1 MGEETHKKIKHPL
14 CPKCGKPMRI
24 VAPINMA
31 ICDECGEKYYVER
44 QGDEYIVLGSYYEV
58 KAQKLKEEQKNE
70 QTNKQE
76 EKQEE
81 EIETDWIGEGAKQ
94 AEEPTEEMKEEMEEE
109 KQEEIQK
116 TESDMVNAVLPTVFA
131 VDTKYEEFKEYVEK
145 YVNRRYWVQVAKEEL
160 KKMVSELYDAGA
172 LGNNFNPSRVAR
184 VLTEMKENAVLPFYG
199 VEWLDRAVTKEL
211 LTRIWLKLQGYK
223 EIMRLEKL
231 KYYIAI
237 YHPEDIEKFLNG
249 ELPEI
254 TVKKYIYEME
264 SLESGQ

>member
-31 ICDECGEKYYVER
+31 ICDDCGEKYYIER

-58 KAQKLKEEQKNE
+58 KAQKLKEEETPNDQGEKSE
-70 QTNKQE
+70 VE
-76 EKQEE
+76 ETPKEE
-81 EIETDWIGEGAKQ
+81 AKDETDWIGE
-94 AEEPTEEMKEEMEEE
+94 EE
-109 KQEEIQK
+109 KQEESEES
-116 TESDMVNAVLPTVFA
+116 TEEESESEAEAEPPAVVSAVLPTAFA
-131 VDTKYEEFKEYVEK
+131 VDTKYEEFKEYVDK

-160 KKMVSELYDAGA
+160 KKLVSELYDAGA
-172 LGNNFNPSRVAR
+172 LGDNFNPSRVAR
-184 VLTEMKENAVLPFYG
+184 ALNEMKENVILPFYG
-199 VEWLDRAVTKEL
+199 VGWLDKAVTKEL

-223 EIMRLEKL
+223 EIIRLEKL